1 MARKQIFQ
9 LTNIAEP
16 LPTYY
21 MVVQQPYGAEE
32 AMNMTLA
39 QLKTHLSLDTIATD
53 FEITDYTKGY
63 ILRSPDGSRFRLTI
77 DDFGQINTTKLL

>member
-9 LTNIAEP
+9 LDPIAEP

-32 AMNMTLA
+32 AMKMTLA
-39 QLKTHLSLDTIATD
+39 QLKQHLALDTFATD
-53 FEITDYTKGY
+53 VKVTDYTKGVVHT
-63 ILRSPDGSRFRLTI
+63 SSDGSQHRITVDRHN
-77 DDFGQINTTKLL
+77 QININTI